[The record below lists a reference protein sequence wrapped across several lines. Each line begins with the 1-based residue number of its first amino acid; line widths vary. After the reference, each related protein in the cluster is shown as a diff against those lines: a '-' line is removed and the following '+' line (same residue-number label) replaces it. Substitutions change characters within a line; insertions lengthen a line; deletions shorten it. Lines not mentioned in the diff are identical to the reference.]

1 MRLID
6 ADALIDTFKEQQ
18 KMKWNQCA
26 SPSSWSDAYDD
37 FIDALQM
44 SETVGEWISVDDRL
58 PDARND
64 EYLVAV
70 ETKHDREHYTT
81 TDHWVSQLQHWYI
94 YDEKSEAVVTHW
106 MPFPEPPKGESDD

>member
-6 ADALIDTFKEQQ
+6 ADRLLSNKMKTMYYHLPNGDVAIPLIDIEH
-18 KMKWNQCA
+18 A
-26 SPSSWSDAYDD
+26 P
-37 FIDALQM
+37 
-44 SETVGEWISVDDRL
+44 TVNEWISVDDRL

>member
-37 FIDALQM
+37 FIDALIM
-44 SETVGEWISVDDRL
+44 SET
-58 PDARND
+58 D
-64 EYLVAV
+64 EGHTPPEVMEKMIVAV
-70 ETKHDREHYTT
+70 FAAKA
-81 TDHWVSQLQHWYI
+81 
-94 YDEKSEAVVTHW
+94 EKAEKRK
-106 MPFPEPPKGESDD
+106 ED